1 MNKKN
6 LLVLIL
12 VSILSS
18 SPLFAQGGQGRYAGA
33 WSFEKDVSGR
43 STPYSTFE
51 LDIDVH
57 ENDVSGRYCYVTQFG
72 SKIDCEPNDPP
83 NIHGSISSDGTL
95 QISFNSFSGASGGVA
110 TISRVGDKLLWKVV
124 KNPVGEGFYGPEQ
137 AELSML
143 QPTDAGVGGNDGSGE
158 NIKITSDKAYLFSGP
173 SEQLKTKAYL
183 VKGDEVKVVGRS
195 DDKNYIH
202 VNYLSKKVGVLD
214 RWIRCENANLCN

>member
-1 MNKKN
+1 MNKIN
-6 LLVLIL
+6 IFVLIFI
-12 VSILSS
+12 SILSS
-18 SPLFAQGGQGRYAGA
+18 SPLFAQGGQSGYEGA
-33 WSFEKDVSGR
+33 WSFEKDVSGQ

-57 ENDVSGRYCYVTQFG
+57 ENEVSGRYCYVTQFG
-72 SKIDCEPNDPP
+72 NKIDCEPNDPP
-83 NIHGSISSDGTL
+83 NIYGSIGSDGTL

-110 TISRVGDKLLWKVV
+110 TISRVGDELQWKVV

-143 QPTDAGVGGNDGSGE
+143 QPTSAGAGGNDGSGE
-158 NIKITSDKAYLFSGP
+158 TVKITSDEAYLFNGP

-195 DDKNYIH
+195 GDKNYIH
-202 VNYLSKKVGVLD
+202 VNYLSKKAGVSD
-214 RWIRCENANLCN
+214 RWVRCENANLCN